1 MGHKDAAVLKS
12 GRIFGKKDGASITSG
27 FTFDMDG
34 DNRKTDKNEAYQ
46 FTMLKHSPRQGK
58 KLDEI

>member
-46 FTMLKHSPRQGK
+46 FTMLKHSPR
-58 KLDEI
+58 